1 MADKVNYKSYRRNQR
16 KATLET
22 DFSHGMMASNSIVEE
37 GYVKSLINFT
47 FEKENGSIIPRPGLR
62 PYQVIMPDMD
72 AEIEDDSWWYSD
84 GLAIKDVKECV
95 ENGVSYYQIIVG
107 VFDKN
112 NKGHLGIITSLKT
125 DAVSKVS
132 ITEDYEYDARFSS
145 GIYTLVEENV
155 IYYASH
161 TPQIHNI
168 ILSEDNANRI
178 EFPVGSFAFGNSYY
192 FFTTEVDDSGEDPVT
207 ITKLCKTYF
216 DDTVIPPRYD
226 YQEVSPKTLSVSEA
240 VTYGYNMLLKEAAY
254 TFENKHTASSIQFEG
269 ILPYAVDATHSHTEL
284 MMTPRK
290 NQPLDLVC
298 YYDAPNNEQFD
309 IVWES
314 RELNAS
320 DWTLLKRETVTFD
333 SGTVLALDNFRA
345 QDKEIMIRVSA
356 YPYET
361 AGGVTEV
368 SDVLAKAMVVGF
380 DFTVENYG
388 AANSLEQ
395 KVYDISTATGMES
408 WNGRIVVWG
417 LPADPTILFISDYNE
432 PSYFPYPNNIVT
444 FDEPV
449 IYAIEFMDSL
459 CVFTT
464 NKLYQVTLADDG
476 TSWKSTVIQ
485 SHLSINEWDKHLIQ
499 TVRNMLYFK
508 SGNYYYMMV
517 PKAQSLTGE
526 LTLAPITTP
535 ITSFFDNFAVN
546 VETILSETYDYI
558 DPCELVSYY
567 NFLDYDDIHN
577 LYLYKFDNT
586 DALLHFDIIYNTVD
600 RTWKVWIYEAS
611 HILYPFKHH
620 ATEPGLLATISSIF
634 ARDVSSEEEEVILTR
649 RIIQIFSWD
658 KRSVRGEYLPAST
671 VLLYDSN
678 RTGTTIDGTTVI
690 LPGTVATVEGDVVI
704 FGEPYADADGSV
716 VTLLS
721 PDGYYSGYSVR
732 DMLNTL
738 RTVYEAE
745 EDYYTFKNYQFLDTG
760 YRKDDIHVMKR
771 YREIQLLI
779 DNLDNQNINFGM
791 EHLLDGIPNRIY
803 YKYDVAQVIDEF
815 DPEYGIVY
823 IDSTP
828 YLEVDLTKIDKAN
841 QWTLEQELYPDIRS
855 WKVRISVAGKGS
867 VPRFKLY
874 SRNEKR
880 FGLLGIYWISRV
892 MNMR

>member
-1 MADKVNYKSYRRNQR
+1 MAEVVNYKAYKRNQR
-16 KATLET
+16 RATLET
-22 DFSHGMMASNSIVEE
+22 DFSHGMMASNSVVDE
-37 GYVKSLINFT
+37 GYVKSLVNFT
-47 FEKENGSIIPRPGLR
+47 FEKESGSIVPRPALR
-62 PYQVIMPDMD
+62 PYQIITPDMD
-72 AEIEDDSWWYSD
+72 ASISDDSWWFSD

-95 ENGVSYYQIIVG
+95 EDGVSYYQIIVG
-107 VFDKN
+107 AFDKDG
-112 NKGHLGIITSLKT
+112 KGHLGIITSKKT
-125 DAVSKVS
+125 DAVSKVAVS
-132 ITEDYEYDARFSS
+132 EDYEYDVRFSNS
-145 GIYTLVEENV
+145 LYSLVDEDVLYYT
-155 IYYASH
+155 SH
-161 TPQIHNI
+161 TPQIHNTV
-168 ILSEDNANRI
+168 LADDSSKRV
-178 EFPVGSFAFGNSYY
+178 EFPVGTFAFGNSYY
-192 FFTTEVDDSGEDPVT
+192 FFTIETDDSGEDPVT
-207 ITKLCKTYF
+207 ITKLCKTFF
-216 DDTVIPPRYD
+216 DISDTPYKYN
-226 YQEVSPKTLSVSEA
+226 YQEVAAKTLSVSEA

-284 MMTPRK
+284 LMTPKK

-298 YYDAPNNEQFD
+298 YYDAPNEMYD

-314 RELNAS
+314 REVTAS

-333 SGTVLALDNFRA
+333 SNTVLSLDNFHA

-380 DFTVENYG
+380 DFTIENYG

-408 WNGRIVVWG
+408 WKGRIVVWG

-464 NKLYQVTLADDG
+464 NKLYQVTLAEDG
-476 TSWKSTVIQ
+476 TSWKSAVIQ

-535 ITSFFDNFAVN
+535 ITSFFDNFSVN
-546 VETILSETYDYI
+546 VETVLSEAYGYT

-577 LYLYKFDNT
+577 LYLYKFDNSE
-586 DALLHFDIIYNTVD
+586 ALLHFDVIYNTVD
-600 RTWKVWIYEAS
+600 RTWKIWLYESA
-611 HILYPFKHH
+611 HILFPFKHN
-620 ATEPGLLATISSIF
+620 ATEPGLLATISSIL
-634 ARDVSSEEEEVILTR
+634 ARDVSSEGDIFQK
-649 RIIQIFSWD
+649 RIIQIFAWD
-658 KRSVRGEYLPAST
+658 KLSVRGEYLPT
-671 VLLYDSN
+671 DTELLYDSDC
-678 RTGTTIDGTTVI
+678 TGVTISGETVVLPGAVATIDDD
-690 LPGTVATVEGDVVI
+690 LVV
-704 FGEPYADADGSV
+704 FGEPYADADGSL

-721 PDGYYSGYSVR
+721 PEGYYSGFSVK

-738 RTVYEAE
+738 QVVYNSGDE
-745 EDYYTFKNYQFLDTG
+745 YFTFKNYQFLDTG
-760 YRKDDIHVMKR
+760 YRKDDMHVMKR
-771 YREIQLLI
+771 YRELQLLI
-779 DNLDNQNINFGM
+779 DNLDKQNIDFGM
-791 EHLLDGIPNRIY
+791 EYLLDGTPNRLY
-803 YKYDVAQVIDEF
+803 YKYDVSQTIDEF

-828 YLEVDLTKIDKAN
+828 YLEVDLSKVDKTN
-841 QWTLEQELYPDIRS
+841 QWTLDQELAPDIKL
-855 WKVRISVAGKGS
+855 WKVRVSISGKGS

-880 FGLLGIYWISRV
+880 FGLLGIYWISRI